1 MYSCHKLLKKSLRWI
16 AIEMN
21 EGIAL
26 SLLLGLMWN
35 LMQFEKTCHTSNWI
49 ARVFMYSR
57 RRMARQTCP
66 KSMGFVTIFEYN
78 VTSYFK
84 VVSGEVVS
92 CSSELFP
99 RQERNGGQYNCT
111 HTSGCSNDTGRLN
124 SDRNGTLQNSVMSA
138 FAFSY

>member
-1 MYSCHKLLKKSLRWI
+1 
-16 AIEMN
+16 MN
-21 EGIAL
+21 EGIAF

-84 VVSGEVVS
+84 VVSVGGCKEVVAMRY
-92 CSSELFP
+92 FP
-99 RQERNGGQYNCT
+99 VKKETEDNIIVHIPR
-111 HTSGCSNDTGRLN
+111 DAAMILA
-124 SDRNGTLQNSVMSA
+124 D
-138 FAFSY
+138 